1 MASFIRRF
9 NKMQTLSKLVVV
21 STVGLQ
27 AAAWA
32 LIVAGS
38 PLALPV
44 LLSALLPLPAG
55 LVYERIRQG

>member
-1 MASFIRRF
+1 MTTFIKRF
-9 NKMQTLSKLVVV
+9 NRMQTLSKLVVV

-38 PLALPV
+38 PLAGPV
-44 LLSALLPLPAG
+44 LLSALLPLPVG
-55 LVYERIRQG
+55 LVYERIRE